1 MIFMGYIIFCFLI
14 FIMTCIN
21 IYHLAVGK
29 HLPSSEKTQL
39 KSRIGVLILIGIVM
53 LVVGGV
59 FGQLAYFS
67 RYTLSVVISIIANSF
82 LLTIIFSKL
91 EVSFN
96 FSWLKVI
103 YYIGLLCVVMTSL
116 MAINSLSVYAGAFE
130 TSAVIASF
138 VLGSS
143 FVVWLFCLFVRLFL
157 STRGKEYSLAN
168 QSTRVTNKDK
178 IQHYYDEG
186 LTETEIE
193 YFRSQMAIAR
203 DQINSVESGIAKTAK
218 LRAIEVRYNT
228 IEVAQNFFKDIVED
242 PTRFTQASQFLY
254 KFLPSLEDLIL
265 KYNEINGHVAKNKQT
280 YLILEKSA
288 QTIEQICE
296 QITDEYVLFHQD
308 TYNEMQDEIKL
319 ANRNLSRKA
328 ARQQMSSE
336 QEDIDN
342 MTDSVDAILKESND
356 WLADQTDDSSQG
368 GQNDRG

>member
-14 FIMTCIN
+14 FIILCIN
-21 IYHLAVGK
+21 IYNLVAGK
-29 HLPSSEKTQL
+29 HLSSAEKTQL
-39 KSRIGVLILIGIVM
+39 KSRIGVLIFVGIAL
-53 LVVGGV
+53 LVSGGV
-59 FGQLAYFS
+59 FGQLVFFS
-67 RYTLSVVISIIANSF
+67 RYTLSVVISIIVNTI
-82 LLTIIFSKL
+82 LLTVIFSKL

-96 FSWLKVI
+96 FSWLKAI
-103 YYIGLLCVVMTSL
+103 YYIGIFCVFMTSIL
-116 MAINSLSVYAGAFE
+116 ITNSYSIYEGAFE
-130 TSAVIASF
+130 TSAVVASF

-143 FVVWLFCLFVRLFL
+143 FFVWLLCLFARLFL
-157 STRGKEYSLAN
+157 STRSKGYS
-168 QSTRVTNKDK
+168 STTTQMNFTNKDK

-203 DQINSVESGIAKTAK
+203 DQIKSVETGIAKTAK

-288 QTIEQICE
+288 QTIKQICE

-356 WLADQTDDSSQG
+356 WLADQADE
-368 GQNDRG
+368 

>member
-1 MIFMGYIIFCFLI
+1 MIIMGYTILSLLI
-14 FIMTCIN
+14 FIILCVN
-21 IYHLAVGK
+21 IYKLIVGK
-29 HLPSSEKTQL
+29 HLSANEKTQL
-39 KSRIGVLILIGIVM
+39 KNQIGALILGGFVLLGI
-53 LVVGGV
+53 GGV
-59 FGQLAYFS
+59 FGHLAIFS
-67 RYTLSVVISIIANSF
+67 NYTLKIVLSIVINSI
-82 LLTIIFSKL
+82 LLTLIFTKL
-91 EVSFN
+91 EIVFK
-96 FSWLKVI
+96 FSWLKLI
-103 YYIGLLCVVMTSL
+103 YYFGIFCVFVVSFLVTNYQGGYEGLFVTSL
-116 MAINSLSVYAGAFE
+116 M
-130 TSAVIASF
+130 IATF

-143 FVVWLFCLFVRLFL
+143 TAVLILCVFARLFL
-157 STRGKEYSLAN
+157 SARNRHFSPINK
-168 QSTRVTNKDK
+168 QMPFTNKDK

-186 LTETEIE
+186 LTEAEIE

-228 IEVAQNFFKDIVED
+228 VEVAQNFFKDIVDD

-328 ARQQMSSE
+328 ARQQMSSN

-356 WLADQTDDSSQG
+356 WLADQTDE
-368 GQNDRG
+368 